1 MQSWWSFLKRRGI
14 NFDRVIGVDEAGR
27 GPLAGPVVVAGVVL
41 PMKHGIKGLNDSKLL
56 SEKKREELYEQI
68 IELSNVQM
76 GCEVFIEK
84 ASAAVIDREGILN
97 CTRRLMKRIV
107 KKAAPD
113 IALLD
118 AVNVDLYNVFQL
130 ALTKGDQ
137 RVDCIAA
144 ASIIAKVTRDRM
156 MQKYDQQ
163 YPGYGLA
170 KHKGYGTQQHRDT
183 LKERGLSKIHRKSFC
198 SSFL

>member
-1 MQSWWSFLKRRGI
+1 MKRRGI